1 MRSRRFQAGGCAIT
15 VERGPGGRAGV
26 ANARWQRPR
35 HERPNPL
42 QPFERVGEKIQPARG
57 VPMHNLPPA
66 IAAVAALLAL
76 GSACSRDATLP
87 APFRSRVDTFVVA
100 ISVGPGV
107 IATPAE
113 QVVRLPR
120 GSPFAYAFVA

>member
-1 MRSRRFQAGGCAIT
+1 MR
-15 VERGPGGRAGV
+15 
-26 ANARWQRPR
+26 
-35 HERPNPL
+35 PL
-42 QPFERVGEKIQPARG
+42 FIS
-57 VPMHNLPPA
+57 
-66 IAAVAALLAL
+66 IAAAAALLSL

-120 GSPFAYAFVA
+120 GSPFAYAFVAAEGYEGLTVELDGRPVAANGTMRLQANHTLSAAASKVPHSSPAMRPRGARSN